1 MSPGRVKRLF
11 THRGV
16 VALDG
21 AAVRRDTGT
30 MSQSDRHDIIIA
42 GAGMAGATFALAA
55 AQGGLK
61 VVLID
66 PQPFEAQ
73 LAPTFDGRSTAI
85 AFSTFRML
93 DALGVGAAL
102 RPHACRMDRILV
114 TDGRRPGAASRPASS
129 AFLRFDADEIG
140 DRTDGEPLG
149 YMVENRRIRSA
160 LAEAVTTAG
169 IEVLA
174 PASVVSVEAGPA
186 RSRVTLKDG
195 RVLEAPLV
203 VGAEG
208 RGSIV
213 REQAK
218 IDTVGW
224 AYGQS
229 GVVATVSLGRDHG
242 NVAHEYFLPAGP
254 FAILP
259 LTEQRA
265 SLVWTE
271 TSRRAEA
278 LKAASDEAFH
288 AHLRRRFGDFLE
300 DVTVVGPRFV
310 YPLSLQLAEKLTAPR
325 TALIGDAAHAVHP
338 VAGQGLNMGLKDA
351 AALAEVLIDAIRV
364 GEDIGSEVVL
374 DRYARWRRFDNA
386 ALAAGFDGF
395 VRLFSNDLAPVRL
408 ARDLGIAAV
417 NHIPA
422 LRRAFMQEA
431 GGATG
436 DLPRLL
442 RGESLLDA
450 IPAARL

>member
-1 MSPGRVKRLF
+1 
-11 THRGV
+11 
-16 VALDG
+16 
-21 AAVRRDTGT
+21 
-30 MSQSDRHDIIIA
+30 MSQPDPYDVLIA

-55 AQGGLK
+55 AQGGLR
-61 VVLID
+61 VVLVD
-66 PQPFEAQ
+66 PQPFDAQ

-93 DALGVGAAL
+93 DALGVGEAL

-114 TDGRRPGAASRPASS
+114 TDGRRPGAASRTASS

-140 DRTDGEPLG
+140 DRTEGEPLG
-149 YMVENRRIRSA
+149 YMVENRRIRAA
-160 LAEAVTTAG
+160 LAEAITAAG

-174 PASVVSVEAGPA
+174 PAAVRTVEAGPG
-186 RSRVTLKDG
+186 RSRVTLVEG
-195 RVLEAPLV
+195 RVLQVPLV

-208 RGSIV
+208 RGSTV
-213 REQAK
+213 RTQAK
-218 IDTVGW
+218 IETIGW
-224 AYGQS
+224 GYGQS

-242 NVAHEYFLPAGP
+242 NVAQEYFLPAGP

-259 LTEQRA
+259 LTERRA

-271 TSRRAEA
+271 TTRRADA
-278 LKAASDEAFH
+278 LKAASDEAFQ
-288 AHLRRRFGDFLE
+288 AHLMRRFGDYLE

-310 YPLSLQLAEKLTAPR
+310 YPLSLQLAQQLTAPR

-351 AALAEVLIDAIRV
+351 AALAEVLIEAMRL
-364 GEDIGSEVVL
+364 GEDIGSETVL
-374 DRYARWRRFDNA
+374 DRYARWRRFDNM

-395 VRLFSNDLAPVRL
+395 VRLFSNDLPPVRL

-417 NHIPA
+417 NRIPA
-422 LRRAFMQEA
+422 LRRAFMHEA

-442 RGESLLDA
+442 RGE
-450 IPAARL
+450 RV